1 VEKPQGKQDLQSP
14 TVWAMFVTFT
24 NVVLFSFI
32 YGDVRPSV
40 LSRHFQQNDAE
51 WIFSLQ
57 GGGMRRSGG
66 YVD

>member
-1 VEKPQGKQDLQSP
+1 
-14 TVWAMFVTFT
+14 MFCAIFNFQTR
-24 NVVLFSFI
+24 S
-32 YGDVRPSV
+32 SV

>member
-1 VEKPQGKQDLQSP
+1 MHKMLYTKNAGV
-14 TVWAMFVTFT
+14 VCWFV
-24 NVVLFSFI
+24 
-32 YGDVRPSV
+32 
-40 LSRHFQQNDAE
+40 HFQQNDAE